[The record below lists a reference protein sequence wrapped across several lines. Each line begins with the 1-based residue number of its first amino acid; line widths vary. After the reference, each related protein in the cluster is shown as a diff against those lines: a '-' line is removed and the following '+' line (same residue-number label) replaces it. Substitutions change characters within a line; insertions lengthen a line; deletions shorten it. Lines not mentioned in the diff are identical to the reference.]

1 MWSGRTAYGRNGRAF
16 ADGDVAVTWLAG
28 VDGCRAGWIIGLVRP
43 AGDEVTIRVV
53 PHFAAV
59 LAAPEAPAI
68 IAVDM
73 PIGLPDR
80 IGAGG
85 RGPEVLVRRMLPG
98 RASSVFSVP
107 SRAAI
112 YENDYAGACRIALAT
127 SDPPRA
133 LSRQLFNIM
142 PRIREVDIAL
152 RADPAA
158 QARVFES
165 HPELA
170 FCRMNGGLPPP
181 PKKTPDGAAARRAL
195 LAAVGLVAPDQA
207 PRGAAVDDMLDALAC
222 ATVARR
228 LYDGTASSHPDRPG
242 RDTHGLPIAIWT

>member
-1 MWSGRTAYGRNGRAF
+1 M
-16 ADGDVAVTWLAG
+16 AVTWLAG
-28 VDGCRAGWIIGLVRP
+28 VDGCRAGWIMALVQP
-43 AGDEVTIRVV
+43 GGGDALIRVLSRFV
-53 PHFAAV
+53 DV
-59 LAAPEAPAI
+59 LAAPEAPVI

-80 IGAGG
+80 VGAGG

-107 SRAAI
+107 SRAAV
-112 YENDYAGACRIALAT
+112 YEDDYAVACRIALAT

-142 PRIREVDIAL
+142 PRIREVDMAL
-152 RADPAA
+152 RADPALG
-158 QARVFES
+158 ARVFES

-181 PKKTPDGAAARRAL
+181 RKKTAEGAGMRRSL
-195 LAAVGLVAPDQA
+195 LAGAGLVAPDRA
-207 PRGAAVDDMLDALAC
+207 PRGAAIDDMLDALAC

-242 RDTHGLPIAIWT
+242 HDTHGLPIAVWT